1 MDDLARGLNEKQQVD
16 AILLDF
22 SKAFDKV
29 PHQRLLLKLQHYGVR
44 GNLLKWIEDFLSART
59 QEVVIDG
66 TKSTPS
72 PVSSGVPQGT
82 VLGPLLFL
90 AYINDMPEGIQS
102 TVKLFADDS
111 LLYRKISSKRDCIKL
126 QQDLDRLQEWEK
138 KWQMAFNAEKCE
150 VLCISNKK
158 HPLQHS
164 YFIHGQKLAT
174 KTDSKYLGVTISSNL
189 SWSKHV
195 NNISKKANSTMAFL
209 RRNIRS
215 ASQQAKSTAYKT
227 FVRPTLEYASTV
239 WTPHDT
245 DSNQLEMV
253 QRRAARF
260 VKSDYSRTSSV
271 TAMRQDLGWDTLQ
284 QRRDQARLSM
294 MYRITHQQVDI
305 PAERYLT
312 PLDNRTR
319 GHNTRF
325 MQIPTSFSGY
335 HQSFFPGTI
344 VLWNRLPQVAVSQT
358 TLEAFQTHLA
368 SLTF

>member
-1 MDDLARGLNEKQQVD
+1 MAKGIQKLLKDLKPHKASGPDSIPARLLKTAADELAPGLAHLFQISVDNGKIPLDWKTALVTPVFKKGNRSDPGNYRPISLTSIACKILEHVIHSCIINHFEHNQILTDCQHGFRKRRSCETQLIMTVDDLARGLNEKQQVD

-72 PVSSGVPQGT
+72 LVSSGVPQGT

-111 LLYRKISSKRDCIKL
+111 LLYRKISSKQDCVEL

-158 HPLQHS
+158 HPIQHS

-174 KTDSKYLGVTISSNL
+174 KTDSKYLGVTISS
-189 SWSKHV
+189 KQP
-195 NNISKKANSTMAFL
+195 FL
-209 RRNIRS
+209 EQTC
-215 ASQQAKSTAYKT
+215 QQ
-227 FVRPTLEYASTV
+227 
-239 WTPHDT
+239 
-245 DSNQLEMV
+245 
-253 QRRAARF
+253 
-260 VKSDYSRTSSV
+260 
-271 TAMRQDLGWDTLQ
+271 
-284 QRRDQARLSM
+284 
-294 MYRITHQQVDI
+294 
-305 PAERYLT
+305 
-312 PLDNRTR
+312 
-319 GHNTRF
+319 
-325 MQIPTSFSGY
+325 
-335 HQSFFPGTI
+335 
-344 VLWNRLPQVAVSQT
+344 
-358 TLEAFQTHLA
+358 HL
-368 SLTF
+368 